1 MVHISSYGDIVDI
14 SLLEGRAA
22 TMKLELKSSKLAP
35 FVKQRLQE
43 LKKSLNLG
51 SESEATAYLL
61 EFYGEFYPSMRVVQH
76 RKFFEQAKD
85 MQKVQI
91 LDLKAGSKS
100 KETGE
105 NGSL

>member
-1 MVHISSYGDIVDI
+1 
-14 SLLEGRAA
+14 
-22 TMKLELKSSKLAP
+22 MKTELKSSKLAP
-35 FVKQRLQE
+35 LVKSRLQE
-43 LKKSLNLG
+43 LKKSLRLG

-76 RKFFEQAKD
+76 ERFIKSARD

-91 LDLKAGSKS
+91 MDLKAGSKS
-100 KETGE
+100 KETGA